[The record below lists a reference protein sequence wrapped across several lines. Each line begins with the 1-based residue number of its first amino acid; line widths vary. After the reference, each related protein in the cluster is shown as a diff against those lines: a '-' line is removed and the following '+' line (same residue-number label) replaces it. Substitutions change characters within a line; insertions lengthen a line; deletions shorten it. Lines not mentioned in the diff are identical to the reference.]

1 MSSPRMGNISTQLVK
16 EQMLVTTNDSR
27 LRLYSLND
35 YCMLRKFKGGKNTQ
49 TQIEAHFSASG
60 KSYLNTLC
68 WFFWCFNKQVSSS
81 CRFLFLLIKGE
92 FIVCGSDSG
101 HVHLWNTATRC
112 NPLPL
117 TAGGMYNYDKVK
129 SSESFE
135 GTKGEERIV
144 LDTAFIPDICLEQ
157 AILASGL
164 FPTIPNLDH
173 IIDQDLSSAGIVT
186 ADYEG
191 TIRVYL
197 RKSLLDSIMH
207 SAGPAG
213 FDS

>member
-1 MSSPRMGNISTQLVK
+1 
-16 EQMLVTTNDSR
+16 
-27 LRLYSLND
+27 
-35 YCMLRKFKGGKNTQ
+35 
-49 TQIEAHFSASG
+49 
-60 KSYLNTLC
+60 
-68 WFFWCFNKQVSSS
+68 
-81 CRFLFLLIKGE
+81 
-92 FIVCGSDSG
+92 
-101 HVHLWNTATRC
+101 
-112 NPLPL
+112 
-117 TAGGMYNYDKVK
+117 MYNYDKVK

-164 FPTIPNLDH
+164 FPTISNLDH

-197 RKSLLDSIMH
+197 RKSLLDNIMH